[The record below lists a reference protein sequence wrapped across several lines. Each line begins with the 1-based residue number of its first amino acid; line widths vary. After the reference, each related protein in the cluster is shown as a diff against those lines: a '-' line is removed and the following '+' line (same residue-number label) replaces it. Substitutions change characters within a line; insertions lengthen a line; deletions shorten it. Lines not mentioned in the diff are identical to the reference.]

1 MHTGYRNPSRKPWGE
16 VVDSL
21 KAIFESWGVG
31 PEDYHIDHNP
41 EMERR
46 ELSLDWWRGEPWAR
60 VRYRPPTAPQSMV
73 EMQLGSQSTAAKNL
87 NSIAITLEAIRM
99 QERRGLGGIAAAHYL
114 AISAPLTA
122 RDPYEVLGVRPD
134 APLEVVEAA
143 WRQLAKGAHPD
154 KGGTEEAMTEL
165 NDALEAVKMARDA

>member
-1 MHTGYRNPSRKPWGE
+1 MYRNPSRKPWGE
-16 VVDSL
+16 VVDNL

-46 ELSLDWWRGEPWAR
+46 ELSRDWWRGEPWAR

-73 EMQLGSQSTAAKNL
+73 EMQLGTQSTAAKNL
-87 NSIAITLEAIRM
+87 SSIAITLEAIRM
-99 QERRGLGGIAAAHYL
+99 QERRGFGGIAAAHYL
-114 AISAPLTA
+114 ALSAPVTA

-134 APLEVVEAA
+134 APPEVAA
-143 WRQLAKGAHPD
+143 AAFRELAKTAHPD
-154 KGGTEEAMTEL
+154 HGGTEEQMTEL
-165 NDALEAVKMARDA
+165 NEAIDAVNAAAQ